1 MFCCVVFGKLLSPNS
16 HVNTPVT
23 NSVKKVKVVKINDA
37 KRIGRKRPSFKIV
50 QSFIKNDKAYR
61 LHWRS
66 LSLC

>member
-1 MFCCVVFGKLLSPNS
+1 VFGKLLSPNS

-23 NSVKKVKVVKINDA
+23 NSVKKVKVVKVVKINDA